1 MKKLLTA
8 LMILAAAATLKA
20 STEGYVML
28 SVFSPGQIP
37 IAATSLNGVRLNALY
52 GECQN
57 LNGIDVGVFGR
68 VRENV
73 NGLQVSAV
81 SSVGTDVVG
90 AQLGLVNVVEA
101 DFVGFQLALWND
113 VGATA
118 KGFQLGLVNRAN
130 MLEGLQI
137 GLLNFIDE
145 PQQTYRCLPIVNL
158 GWERAGPGRLADW
171 GFLNRSKMENVKE
184 SDTSRH
190 FLRQWIEEDVAAGRT
205 GGTVV
210 TRFPPE
216 PNGYIHIGHAKAV
229 CVDFGMAQLFGGEC
243 HLRLD
248 DTNPAKESDEY
259 AENIKN
265 DIRWLGF
272 QWSGPGDAG
281 EAGFYNASN
290 MFEKMYR
297 IAEELIR
304 RGQAYCCN
312 LTQEEWKDYRG
323 VPEKPGRPSPSRD
336 TDPERN
342 LRIFHEMRDG
352 KYADGEWCLRAKID
366 MASPNIHFRD
376 PVLYRIRH
384 VAHYHLGNAWC
395 VYPMYDFAHPIED
408 ALEGVTHSMCTL
420 EFEVHRP
427 LYDWVVD
434 RMDEQGLLTVRNGVK
449 IRPHQREFARL
460 NITWTVMSKRLLLQ
474 LVTEKHVSGWDD
486 PRMPTVC
493 AMRRRGFPPAAIR
506 AFCERVGVTK
516 IESESDPALLEWC
529 VREELNKTAAR
540 RMAVLDPVK
549 LVIENFTGTR
559 TVTKPNNPLDAAA
572 GTREI
577 PFSRELWIDRA
588 DFQENPEKKF
598 FRLAPGREVRL
609 AGACIVTCTGF
620 EKDAEGKIT
629 LIRCTWDEGSWG
641 GNPSD
646 GRKVKGTIH
655 WVDAATAVPAEV
667 RLYDRLF
674 TVPDPLRDGPE
685 RFLDYMNRDSL
696 KTGTAYVEPALAAAA
711 PGERFQFE
719 RTGYFVADT
728 RDSKPGAPVFNRTVT
743 LKDSYRPA

>member
-1 MKKLLTA
+1 M
-8 LMILAAAATLKA
+8 
-20 STEGYVML
+20 
-28 SVFSPGQIP
+28 
-37 IAATSLNGVRLNALY
+37 
-52 GECQN
+52 
-57 LNGIDVGVFGR
+57 
-68 VRENV
+68 
-73 NGLQVSAV
+73 
-81 SSVGTDVVG
+81 
-90 AQLGLVNVVEA
+90 
-101 DFVGFQLALWND
+101 
-113 VGATA
+113 
-118 KGFQLGLVNRAN
+118 
-130 MLEGLQI
+130 
-137 GLLNFIDE
+137 DE
-145 PQQTYRCLPIVNL
+145 SIR
-158 GWERAGPGRLADW
+158 
-171 GFLNRSKMENVKE
+171 E

-190 FLRQWIEEDVAAGRT
+190 FLRQWIEEDHAAGRT
-205 GGTVV
+205 GGKVV

-229 CVDFGMAQLFGGEC
+229 CVDFGMARLFGGEC

-272 QWSGPGDAG
+272 QWSGEGDGA
-281 EAGFYNASN
+281 ESGFYNASN
-290 MFEKMYR
+290 MFDTMYG

-312 LTQEEWKDYRG
+312 LAQEEWREYRG
-323 VPEKPGRPSPSRD
+323 VPERPGRPSPSRD
-336 TDPERN
+336 TPPERN
-342 LRIFHEMRDG
+342 LRIFREMRDG

-384 VAHYHLGNAWC
+384 VSHYHLGDKWC
-395 VYPMYDFAHPIED
+395 IYPMYDFAHPIED

-434 RMDEQGLLTVRNGVK
+434 RMDEQGLLVVRNGVK
-449 IRPHQREFARL
+449 IRPQQREFARL

-474 LVTEKHVSGWDD
+474 LVTEGRVAGWDD

-506 AFCERVGVTK
+506 EFCERVGVTK
-516 IESESDPALLEWC
+516 VESESDPALLEWC
-529 VREELNKTAAR
+529 VREELNRTAAR

-549 LVIENFTGTR
+549 LVIENFDGAR
-559 TVTKPNNPLDAAA
+559 TVAKPNNPLDESA

-598 FRLAPGREVRL
+598 FRLGPGREVRL
-609 AGACIVTCTGF
+609 AGACIVKCVGY
-620 EKDAEGKIT
+620 EKDADGRVS
-629 LIRCTWDEGSWG
+629 LVRCEWDEGSWG
-641 GNPSD
+641 GNAPD

-655 WVDAATAVPAEV
+655 WVDAATALKAEV

-674 TVPDPLRDGPE
+674 TVPDPLQDGSDG
-685 RFLDYMNRDSL
+685 FLKYLNPDSL
-696 KTGTAYVEPALAAAA
+696 KTVSAYVEPSLGEAA
-711 PGERFQFE
+711 PGESFQFE
-719 RTGYFVADT
+719 RTGYFAA
-728 RDSKPGAPVFNRTVT
+728 DSKDSRPGAPVFNRTVT
-743 LKDSYRPA
+743 LKDSYRPG

>member
-1 MKKLLTA
+1 MEEK
-8 LMILAAAATLKA
+8 
-20 STEGYVML
+20 EV
-28 SVFSPGQIP
+28 
-37 IAATSLNGVRLNALY
+37 
-52 GECQN
+52 
-57 LNGIDVGVFGR
+57 
-68 VRENV
+68 
-73 NGLQVSAV
+73 VS
-81 SSVGTDVVG
+81 
-90 AQLGLVNVVEA
+90 
-101 DFVGFQLALWND
+101 
-113 VGATA
+113 
-118 KGFQLGLVNRAN
+118 K
-130 MLEGLQI
+130 
-137 GLLNFIDE
+137 NFIE
-145 PQQTYRCLPIVNL
+145 
-158 GWERAGPGRLADW
+158 LAIDKDLAE
-171 GFLNRSKMENVKE
+171 GVY
-184 SDTSRH
+184 DH
-190 FLRQWIEEDVAAGRT
+190 VC
-205 GGTVV
+205 

-216 PNGYIHIGHAKAV
+216 PNGYLHIGHAKSILLNY
-229 CVDFGMAQLFGGEC
+229 GLSQEYNGEF
-243 HLRLD
+243 HMRFD
-248 DTNPAKESDEY
+248 DTNPTKEKTEFVDSIKADIQWLGADWKDHLYYASDYFPQMYEAAVKLIKKGKAFVCDLSAEEIREYRGTLTEPGKESPYRNRSVE
-259 AENIKN
+259 ENLDLFERMKN
-265 DIRWLGF
+265 
-272 QWSGPGDAG
+272 G
-281 EAGFYNASN
+281 E
-290 MFEKMYR
+290 FE
-297 IAEELIR
+297 
-304 RGQAYCCN
+304 
-312 LTQEEWKDYRG
+312 
-323 VPEKPGRPSPSRD
+323 
-336 TDPERN
+336 
-342 LRIFHEMRDG
+342 DG
-352 KYADGEWCLRAKID
+352 SKVLRAKID
-366 MASPNIHFRD
+366 MASPNINMRD
-376 PVLYRIRH
+376 PVIYR
-384 VAHYHLGNAWC
+384 VAHMHHHRTGDTWC
-395 VYPMYDFAHPIED
+395 IYPMYDFAHPIED

-434 RMDEQGLLTVRNGVK
+434 RMDEQGLLMVRNGVK